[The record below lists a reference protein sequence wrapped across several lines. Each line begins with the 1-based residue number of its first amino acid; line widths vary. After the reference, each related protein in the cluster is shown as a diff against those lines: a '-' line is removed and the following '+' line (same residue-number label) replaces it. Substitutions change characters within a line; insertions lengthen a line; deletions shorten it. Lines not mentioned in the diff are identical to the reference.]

1 MMCRRTP
8 TWSAD
13 SAPYTGFPLM
23 SIAQTPKTYPL
34 LSGNVPSLAYFY
46 FAETVTGL
54 QSMRLVTQLALF
66 DSSLPWA

>member
-13 SAPYTGFPLM
+13 SAPCTGFPLM
-23 SIAQTPKTYPL
+23 SIAPTPETYPL
-34 LSGNVPSLAYFY
+34 LSGNVPSLAYCHFV
-46 FAETVTGL
+46 ETDTGP